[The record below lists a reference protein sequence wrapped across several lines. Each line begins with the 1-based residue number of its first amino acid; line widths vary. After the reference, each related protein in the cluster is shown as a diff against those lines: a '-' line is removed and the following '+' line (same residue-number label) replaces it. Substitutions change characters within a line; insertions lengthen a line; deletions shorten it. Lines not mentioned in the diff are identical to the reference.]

1 MARHASEAK
10 RSEWVDRVSRQS
22 SSGLS
27 ISAFCKQESV
37 SESNFYFWVRRLK
50 SVGGSTSSSPKQRVS
65 TRSSVTPRFVQVH
78 PASGSRSVPVE
89 FTMANGTVIRVP
101 SDQIAAV
108 EVVAKAL
115 AACSADCGGRSD
127 A

>member
-10 RSEWVDRVSRQS
+10 RSEWLDRVSRQS

-50 SVGGSTSSSPKQRVS
+50 STGASTSSSPKRHVS
-65 TRSSVTPRFVQVH
+65 TRSPVTPRFVQIH
-78 PASGSRSVPVE
+78 PTSAVRSVPVE
-89 FTMANGTVIRVP
+89 FVMANGTVIRVP

-108 EVVAKAL
+108 DVVAKAF
-115 AACSADCGGRSD
+115 AACSTDCGGCSD